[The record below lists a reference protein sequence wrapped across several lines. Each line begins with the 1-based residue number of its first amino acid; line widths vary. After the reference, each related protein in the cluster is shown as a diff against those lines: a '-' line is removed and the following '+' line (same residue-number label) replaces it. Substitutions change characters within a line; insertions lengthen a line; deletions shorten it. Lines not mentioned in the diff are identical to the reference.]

1 MITFTSE
8 VTTLR
13 KNAAVDRELVKNLK
27 KGKKEAF
34 DEVYHLFC
42 SRVYRLGKKLYLNHQ
57 DAEEVV
63 QEVFVIIWE
72 RREYLDLDKDFTAY
86 LLKIAK
92 SIIIKNFKRKVL
104 FNAYENYVTRFTSHA
119 NMDTENL
126 IHYNN
131 ILEHLERQINL
142 LPKVKKEIM
151 LLSREKY
158 LTNDEIAEKMGL
170 SRRTVENHI
179 YRALKTIKKRMDIIA
194 G

>member
-1 MITFTSE
+1 MITFTSDI
-8 VTTLR
+8 TTLR

-72 RREYLDLDKDFTAY
+72 RRENLDLDKDFTAY

-104 FNAYENYVTRFTSHA
+104 FTAYENYVTKFTSHS

-158 LTNDEIAEKMGL
+158 LTNDEIAEKLGL